1 MLLLQVSTILSS
13 PVYPTVRVGELLTPQ
28 RKPLT
33 KQTRYKYDTLSK
45 RTDKQ
50 VKKCVKY
57 LERTITKCSSGIL
70 GNVYILQ
77 SVFSLWLS
85 VDSNICVDLKKQT
98 WTIHANTIAA
108 LTHTHIHT
116 NTHPH
121 TPTPHSQSVY
131 LLIFIC
137 SEYQSCGPQAWLQ
150 SEERA
155 VSMATERPDPTLCT
169 RAANQTTKREERQSV
184 QRGKKDEGRISFHEG

>member
-1 MLLLQVSTILSS
+1 M
-13 PVYPTVRVGELLTPQ
+13 LTPSQ
-28 RKPLT
+28 
-33 KQTRYKYDTLSK
+33 LS
-45 RTDKQ
+45 
-50 VKKCVKY
+50 
-57 LERTITKCSSGIL
+57 
-70 GNVYILQ
+70 
-77 SVFSLWLS
+77 
-85 VDSNICVDLKKQT
+85 
-98 WTIHANTIAA
+98 
-108 LTHTHIHT
+108 HIHT
-116 NTHPH
+116 FTPYTHPH

-184 QRGKKDEGRISFHEG
+184 QREKKTKDEYLFMKVEEIEMLSFFQFDTHIHTHTFANPFRVKSAESFT